1 MKFEKQIED
10 FILMRIEGKSF
21 DDIAAALNTTKQT
34 LIDWNKKVNVREQ
47 ITEGKTFK
55 INGIVKTYQFD
66 IKTRLQNYLQLSQ
79 RINKELAQRDLKE
92 ISTDLLLKMSITN
105 DNRIKEL
112 LDKKIQIGTNENIID
127 FENGD
132 GFFHLQL
139 DE

>member
-47 ITEGKTFK
+47 ITEGKAIK
-55 INGIVKTYQFD
+55 INGIVKTFQFD
-66 IKTRLQNYLQLSQ
+66 IKTRLHTYLQLSQ
-79 RINKELAQRDLKE
+79 KINQELTQRDLKN
-92 ISTDLLLKMSITN
+92 ISTDLLLKMSISN

-112 LDKKIQIGTNENIID
+112 LDKDIQIGKNETFFD
-127 FENGD
+127 TESGD
-132 GFFHLQL
+132 GFFNLRL